1 VRNMDTPLRKTLK
14 GVWVCVVL
22 CLIGAF
28 LGKDVATITFVSG
41 PLALIPANIAYRKG
55 RNFWKWFAYGF
66 FLWIIAIIHSIA
78 IKDNDAIKIAKGWH
92 KCPYCGEYSRPE
104 ATVCHCCGRDLF

>member
-1 VRNMDTPLRKTLK
+1 MDSPLRKTLK

-28 LGKDVATITFVSG
+28 LGEDALTIALVSG

-66 FLWIIAIIHSIA
+66 CLWIIAMIHSIV
-78 IKDNDAIKIAKGWH
+78 IKDNDTIKIAKGWH
-92 KCPYCGEYSRPE
+92 KCTYCGEYSRPE

>member
-1 VRNMDTPLRKTLK
+1 MDTPLRKTLK

-41 PLALIPANIAYRKG
+41 PLALIPANIAYGSVK
-55 RNFWKWFAYGF
+55 
-66 FLWIIAIIHSIA
+66 
-78 IKDNDAIKIAKGWH
+78 
-92 KCPYCGEYSRPE
+92 
-104 ATVCHCCGRDLF
+104 